1 MKPKSLFLILVLVF
15 GLLVVDSKFTIL
27 FFKDKP
33 NFNTLINCS
42 VIDRF
47 KNLSDSLASK
57 DGKNIA
63 ASISKLKL
71 SLNIAYGAE
80 TGFSDLGMN
89 SDPETMSKLGKS
101 LLLVREEFSKFSN
114 LNSDQIVAQISKI
127 EASAK
132 YAESSLKDYC

>member
-1 MKPKSLFLILVLVF
+1 MKLKSLFIILVLVF

-27 FFKDKP
+27 LFKDKP
-33 NFNTLINCS
+33 SFGASINCS

-47 KNLSDSLASK
+47 KNLSDALASK

-63 ASISKLKL
+63 VSISKLKL
-71 SLNIAYGAE
+71 SLNIAYSAE

-89 SDPETMSKLGKS
+89 SDPETISKLGKS

-114 LNSDQIVAQISKI
+114 LNSDQIVSQIPKI
-127 EASAK
+127 EVTAK
-132 YAESSLKDYC
+132 YAENSLKDYC

>member
-1 MKPKSLFLILVLVF
+1 
-15 GLLVVDSKFTIL
+15 VDSKFTIL
-27 FFKDKP
+27 FFKDEP

-114 LNSDQIVAQISKI
+114 LNSNQIVAQIPKI